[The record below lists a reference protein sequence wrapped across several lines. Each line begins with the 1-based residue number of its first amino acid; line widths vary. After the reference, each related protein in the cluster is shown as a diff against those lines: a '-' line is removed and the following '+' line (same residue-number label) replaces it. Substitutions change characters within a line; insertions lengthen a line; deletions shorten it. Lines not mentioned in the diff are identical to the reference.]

1 MSRLRIDPLL
11 VQPEGRLSYG
21 IYMAATNIT
30 NSVVK
35 TTYNGNDSTTD
46 IAEDNTGGGQE
57 EDTTGFYMFISKESE
72 VYDASVIAAYSGIT
86 EQIQVVGYKA
96 MNRVPTYVMALDEC
110 EVIEDD
116 TTGESSGI
124 TTPAN
129 YGIEGLPDS
138 GMSITVSNN
147 GTTATTININIST
160 AITANQEW
168 EGELSFPCNI
178 ILSEGSDM
186 GDNAV
191 MWYNR
196 RDKCQRIDFK
206 FVWKVDGGSA
216 SSSYVLNLTNDSAG
230 INAGSDGHVLTGAT
244 KPTCSAHLYFGL
256 EEKTRADG
264 VVFSYS
270 TPQAA
275 AATGV
280 SVSADGV
287 LSLANNFDFLGTTL
301 EITFIATYQGMTFS
315 KIMSITKSFPG
326 ADGTGATTRWITT
339 NRDEIKYNPNTNI
352 LDPSAITATIM
363 MQVNDNEPTT
373 DTETTL
379 WWDWDKDSLLS
390 HTGKTG
396 TVITTATG
404 HTYLSIGLKN
414 TQGNYYEMETIPVL
428 TDGLNGASGQT
439 GAQGRTGPAIIGP
452 TEWTGADYGR
462 RWHSGTEVCAGDPVS
477 GLPEDLLYID
487 LIIRVESGQTKYYF
501 CNTSYTEGHADT
513 WSSVSQYWTQSDAEY
528 NFIAT
533 KLLLAQNAYIDFLT
547 GNEIYLKYSSGGT
560 DHISGGLAGGT
571 GITIWSGGDQPENA
585 KFSVDY
591 QGNLHAES
599 GVFSGYLQMPY
610 VPLSALTCDH
620 VEHSSY
626 YTYYL
631 DARAY
636 IIASSGMYENTTIVF
651 PTPTSALNGFVY
663 YFLIIGARQGTQTSS
678 ERKSCTMK
686 VSGDAQSFVDYVYDP
701 YENRTFSQVEVYGGK
716 YQFVCAEVGGGY
728 NWIMTE
734 ATGGANLIAT
744 NYTSSQS
751 PYRCFR
757 PVYGY
762 NESSYGRPQV
772 KNIITVSTMPQNGDS
787 NSMYVMTQ
795 S

>member
-1 MSRLRIDPLL
+1 MRFKESTI
-11 VQPEGRLSYG
+11 QPEGRLSYG

-96 MNRVPTYVMALDEC
+96 MNRVPTFVMALDEC

-462 RWHSGTEVCAGDPVS
+462 RWHSGNENCAEGDVS
-477 GLPEDLLYID
+477 LPEDLLYID

-533 KLLLAQNAYIDFLT
+533 KLLLAQNAYINFMT
-547 GNEIYLKYSSGGT
+547 GNEIYLKYTSGGT
-560 DHISGGLAGGT
+560 DYVSGGLAGGT
-571 GITIWSGGDQPENA
+571 GITIWSGSDQPENA
-585 KFSVDY
+585 KFRVDY
-591 QGNLHAES
+591 EGNLYAQS
-599 GVFSGYLQMPY
+599 GVFAGYLQMPY
-610 VPLSALTCDH
+610 IDMEDLTTGGTQQSK
-620 VEHSSY
+620 V
-626 YTYYL
+626 YYL
-631 DARAY
+631 DNRAYVIARA
-636 IIASSGMYENTTIVF
+636 AGVGQPNKLVLPNPVSG
-651 PTPTSALNGFVY
+651 LNGFVY
-663 YFLIIGARQGTQTSS
+663 YLIVIGMRGNMQSTTEGVA
-678 ERKSCTMK
+678 CN
-686 VSGDAQSFVDYVYDP
+686 VSVLNSGSTIVDYVYKP
-701 YENRTFSQVEVYGGK
+701 YGDNGPRGFSKAGLYGGK
-716 YQFVCAEVGGGY
+716 YQFVCANVGGDY
-728 NWIMTE
+728 KWLLTE
-734 ATGGANLIAT
+734 ATGGARLYGTTHENT
-744 NYTSSQS
+744 ETDW
-751 PYRCFR
+751 RCFR
-757 PVYGY
+757 PVYGFVDA
-762 NESSYGRPQV
+762 EGTPTV
-772 KNIITVSTMPQNGDS
+772 KNIVDVSTMPQNGDV
-787 NSMYVMTQ
+787 NTMYVMRE
-795 S
+795 